1 MDALKPKRRVQPKGE
16 ETTTRRRLSASDRE
30 QQIVDEA
37 IRFFAEVGFAGQTRE
52 LAQRLEITQPL
63 LYRYFPTKDD
73 LIERVFDE
81 VYINR
86 IDPAWYALL
95 RDRSRSLHDRLCE
108 FYERYSQATYRYE
121 WIRIYMFSGL
131 RGEALNRRYIRIVE
145 NKLLKPICE
154 EIRDYC
160 GLPAAEEK
168 PIAQH
173 ELEQVWVMHGG
184 LFYYAVRKHI
194 YHSNVSDDFQA
205 VVSQVVTTVL
215 EGLRAR
221 TSGGKS

>member
-1 MDALKPKRRVQPKGE
+1 MEPDRQA
-16 ETTTRRRLSASDRE
+16 TTTRRRLPAGDRE

-37 IRFFAEVGFAGQTRE
+37 IRFFAEVGFSGQTRE
-52 LAQRLEITQPL
+52 LAQRLKITQPL
-63 LYRYFPTKDD
+63 LYRYFPTKED

-81 VYINR
+81 VYLNR
-86 IDPAWYALL
+86 IDPAWYAQLK
-95 RDRSRSLHDRLCE
+95 DRSKPLHDRLCE
-108 FYERYSQATYRYE
+108 FYEAYSKATYRYE

-131 RGEALNRRYIRIVE
+131 RGDELNRRYIRIVE

-160 GLPAAEEK
+160 GLPDPQAM
-168 PIAQH
+168 PITQD

-194 YHSNVSDDFQA
+194 YHSKVSEDFPA

-215 EGLRAR
+215 EGLNVRISKGE
-221 TSGGKS
+221 T